1 MLEQNNNRINA
12 RKTVRPAAGPQQMDM
27 ALTPKEFLMM
37 LRQHL
42 LMIILLTVAGLL
54 VGGSSWLILSKVYPR
69 YTAETYI
76 KVLPVAEKNPTVI
89 IPYATNKEV
98 QSVYRQSLASI
109 ILQQSMFNTLLNR
122 DKIQATEWFKNFG
135 GGSTGRSIEL
145 ALSDLQSAF
154 RAVPERDTDF
164 IRVSM
169 TCKDKNEAAL
179 IVNEMVEVFVRSQSA
194 SEGSDVIQ
202 SRLALLDQQ
211 ASLNQELAIYQ
222 TGLSNLRG
230 TTGFTDLDT
239 HNYMDVFT
247 QRLTNLELTAN
258 ELVLEVTNTEAM
270 IKALQRQATGPITEQ
285 VSRLVEND
293 PVMIALLQQ
302 KILYEGEL
310 ASVLAKYGENHMVV
324 NQIKERIG
332 EIGAKRKARSVEIG
346 EIIRLSN
353 LRMGQDS
360 LTMLQDRLTELN
372 KQRLEAAQN
381 KSNVDL
387 ARAQYA
393 NLIIKRDEV
402 QSRLKEINSSIEV
415 YNVKMKDPE
424 TSKVKKIGDAPVP
437 LAMSFPRWQLFFPAG
452 TILGLL
458 IGIGLAFLLE
468 RLNDLVRTS
477 RDIARYLPAQLL
489 GVIPNL
495 EDDELMENIDPSL
508 AVNKAP
514 YSIISESYRRL
525 RSNLKLFLTP
535 TAKSI
540 LVSSGSA
547 GDGKTT
553 VAVNLGLTFGAQGKK
568 VLLIDANFW
577 RPNFNTIFPKPE
589 PKQKAPVK
597 KEAET
602 GGEEN
607 DINGQFELGL
617 STVLAG
623 LCGYHEVIRP
633 SGIAN
638 CDIVDAGMLP
648 PNPAELLGS
657 PQMEQFIKHQSD
669 KYDYVI
675 IDGPPVLLV
684 GDVKMLAR
692 IVDGTILVFNA
703 TSTKR
708 GEAIRTIYELNQ
720 VDANVFGCV
729 LIAVRILKG
738 GYFKQQFRSYQDYQK
753 LQFANTAT

>member
-12 RKTVRPAAGPQQMDM
+12 RKTVRPAAGPQHMDM

-76 KVLPVAEKNPTVI
+76 KVLPFAEKNPTVI
-89 IPYATNKEV
+89 TPYTMNKDV
-98 QSVYRQSLASI
+98 QLVYRQSLASI
-109 ILQQSMFNTLLNR
+109 ILQQSMFNSLLNR
-122 DKIQATEWFKNFG
+122 DKVQATEWFKHFG
-135 GGSTGRSIEL
+135 GGSVGRSIEL
-145 ALSDLQSAF
+145 ALSDLKSSF

-169 TCKDKNEAAL
+169 TCKDKDEAAL
-179 IVNEMVEVFVRSQSA
+179 IVNEMVDVFVKSQGVT
-194 SEGSDVIQ
+194 EGSDVSQ

-211 ASLNQELAIYQ
+211 ASLNQELGTIQ
-222 TGLSNLRG
+222 VGLSNLRS

-247 QRLTNLELTAN
+247 QRLTNLELTSN
-258 ELVLEVTNTEAM
+258 ELVLEVANTEAQM
-270 IKALQRQATGPITEQ
+270 KALQRMATGPITEQ

-293 PVMIALLQQ
+293 PVMIALLEQ

-332 EIGAKRKARSVEIG
+332 EIDAKRKARSVEIG
-346 EIIRLSN
+346 ELIRQSN
-353 LRMGQDS
+353 LLTGRDS
-360 LTMLQDRLTELN
+360 LAVLQDRLMELN
-372 KQRLEAAQN
+372 KQRQEAAQN

-387 ARAQYA
+387 ARAQYE

-424 TSKVKKIGDAPVP
+424 TSKVKKVGDAPVP
-437 LAMSFPRWQLFFPAG
+437 LAMSFPRWQLFFPGG

-495 EDDELMENIDPSL
+495 EDDELMEDIDPSL

-540 LVSSGSA
+540 LVTSGSA

-553 VAVNLGLTFGAQGKK
+553 VAVNLGLSFGAQGKK
-568 VLLIDANFW
+568 VLLIDTNFW
-577 RPNFNTIFPKPE
+577 RPNLNTIFPKPE
-589 PKQKAPVK
+589 LKQKAPVK

-684 GDVKMLAR
+684 GDVKMLAK

-720 VDANVFGCV
+720 VDANLFGCV
-729 LIAVRILKG
+729 LIAVKIIKG
-738 GYFKQQFRSYQDYQK
+738 GYFKEQFRSYQDYQK